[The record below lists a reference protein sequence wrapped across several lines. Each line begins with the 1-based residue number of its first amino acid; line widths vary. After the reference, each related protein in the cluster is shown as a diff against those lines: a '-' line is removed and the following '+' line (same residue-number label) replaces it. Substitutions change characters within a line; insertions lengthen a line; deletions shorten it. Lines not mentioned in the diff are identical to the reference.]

1 MKKSDSSD
9 NPALTKAIL
18 RALLLIAVAAGL
30 VIGIV
35 VVDLTICT
43 SPHQTAEIKQAQ
55 EKLATMRRQAERDRA
70 EFDRLRRKH
79 GLEATA
85 VVIYEPER
93 TPYYYGS
100 DNEKIALK

>member
-1 MKKSDSSD
+1 MKKKDLSDK
-9 NPALTKAIL
+9 PRLIKAIL
-18 RALLLIAVAAGL
+18 QILLPIAVGAGL
-30 VIGIV
+30 VIGV
-35 VVDLTICT
+35 VTVDSTICT
-43 SPHQTAEIKQAQ
+43 SPHQTAEIKRVQ
-55 EKLATMRRQAERDRA
+55 EKLAIMRRQAERDRA

-100 DNEKIALK
+100 GNEKIALK